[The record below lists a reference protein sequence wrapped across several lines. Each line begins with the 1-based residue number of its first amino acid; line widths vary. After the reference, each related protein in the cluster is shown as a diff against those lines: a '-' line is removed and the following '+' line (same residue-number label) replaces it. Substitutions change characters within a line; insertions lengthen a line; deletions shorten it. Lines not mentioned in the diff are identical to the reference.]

1 MPTHEDLLIDLGDDS
16 EKGPFARNLAIWDKG
31 IELAKVKFY
40 DGEFGIEERDGVRCP
55 LMERHWKMERYLMM
69 KKEFMK
75 LCGETFAGIAVL
87 NFLLCS
93 LDEGALSVLI
103 LFHSGKVIF
112 INHKS
117 VKIS

>member
-1 MPTHEDLLIDLGDDS
+1 
-16 EKGPFARNLAIWDKG
+16 
-31 IELAKVKFY
+31 
-40 DGEFGIEERDGVRCP
+40 
-55 LMERHWKMERYLMM
+55 MERHWKMERYLMM